1 MSSRRASA
9 VIAIVA
15 ATGLAVA
22 ACTSSS
28 TEEAATETA
37 TESETASE
45 EVVAAEVDPAQ
56 WDAEF
61 DWGTFSL
68 NPEIA
73 QRVTDGEP
81 LRVVLSMQGTGIPV
95 FGRQQ
100 QIGVD
105 RACAAAQEAGINVD
119 CRMVGPASTDT
130 AAQLAEMEALL
141 NSKQVDCLVVQT
153 GEPKAFV
160 NIVNQYVE
168 NGIPVFGENGDVADS
183 KRFAF
188 FALNEFEAS
197 KANAELTAAVMAE
210 EGITPT
216 AVAVG
221 SGLPTG
227 PWAIARM
234 EGFKAGLEGAI
245 PGVKF
250 FNDAASGLPTGDG
263 FTVDETIA
271 AVSPFLKGN
280 PDVNLF
286 FHTDQG
292 VEGVGKVIESDGYL
306 GSRYTSGFNISAPI
320 LDSIEKGSILVT
332 VDQGFDNQAEQSV
345 SACIKYLTTG
355 QLPESEFPPLEPILV
370 TKKGTNGSMTAEEA
384 RVRLAEAEG
393 N

>member
-1 MSSRRASA
+1 MNSLRMSSRRASA

-119 CRMVGPASTDT
+119 LHQPTLRLSSRKWKHFST
-130 AAQLAEMEALL
+130 
-141 NSKQVDCLVVQT
+141 
-153 GEPKAFV
+153 
-160 NIVNQYVE
+160 
-168 NGIPVFGENGDVADS
+168 
-183 KRFAF
+183 
-188 FALNEFEAS
+188 
-197 KANAELTAAVMAE
+197 ANR
-210 EGITPT
+210 
-216 AVAVG
+216 
-221 SGLPTG
+221 S
-227 PWAIARM
+227 
-234 EGFKAGLEGAI
+234 
-245 PGVKF
+245 
-250 FNDAASGLPTGDG
+250 
-263 FTVDETIA
+263 TV
-271 AVSPFLKGN
+271 L
-280 PDVNLF
+280 
-286 FHTDQG
+286 
-292 VEGVGKVIESDGYL
+292 
-306 GSRYTSGFNISAPI
+306 
-320 LDSIEKGSILVT
+320 
-332 VDQGFDNQAEQSV
+332 
-345 SACIKYLTTG
+345 
-355 QLPESEFPPLEPILV
+355 
-370 TKKGTNGSMTAEEA
+370 
-384 RVRLAEAEG
+384 
-393 N
+393 